1 MKKKKYNY
9 EMAKSLKYAINN
21 YHNLVVLPP
30 KDDIKFI
37 KSNVINGV
45 DFNKFNYKL
54 INEKINLKSDNLIKG
69 RKIKDVL
76 VKTHKIRLLPNEKQK
91 DLLLKWMDAW
101 IDMYN
106 EVLSIIKKER
116 KKQSQEQKKSLK
128 YNEINLEN
136 LKLNKLKKDLQEY
149 KKSLVEKTKIDS
161 HILDYC
167 INDVLVMLK
176 SSITNLNKKNFST
189 SRLRYIKKSKD
200 SKIFKI
206 ENNGNTITQ
215 NSFCTS
221 KLGKLLKSNP
231 KINYKRE
238 TSSINTIQYVN
249 GKFYMLYKKH
259 LINNKIQ
266 NEEQKILSLDPG
278 HRTFMTGLSNNH
290 LIEIGNDIDK
300 KIKKDI
306 EKMDRIKNF
315 KDKKKIKNKRK
326 HLKKREKKLKNYI
339 NNMHWQVIN
348 YITKNYNHILLG
360 NYSTKRMVENNKT
373 NSINKRIGSSLRF
386 YQFREKLIYKCILNN
401 CKYSLINEFN
411 TTKSCSNCSTI
422 NNIGTSKEYICKK
435 CKKEFPRDVNSSK
448 NILLKGIVE

>member
-1 MKKKKYNY
+1 
-9 EMAKSLKYAINN
+9 
-21 YHNLVVLPP
+21 
-30 KDDIKFI
+30 
-37 KSNVINGV
+37 
-45 DFNKFNYKL
+45 
-54 INEKINLKSDNLIKG
+54 
-69 RKIKDVL
+69 
-76 VKTHKIRLLPNEKQK
+76 
-91 DLLLKWMDAW
+91 
-101 IDMYN
+101 
-106 EVLSIIKKER
+106 
-116 KKQSQEQKKSLK
+116 
-128 YNEINLEN
+128 
-136 LKLNKLKKDLQEY
+136 
-149 KKSLVEKTKIDS
+149 
-161 HILDYC
+161 
-167 INDVLVMLK
+167 
-176 SSITNLNKKNFST
+176 
-189 SRLRYIKKSKD
+189 
-200 SKIFKI
+200 
-206 ENNGNTITQ
+206 
-215 NSFCTS
+215 
-221 KLGKLLKSNP
+221 
-231 KINYKRE
+231 
-238 TSSINTIQYVN
+238 
-249 GKFYMLYKKH
+249 
-259 LINNKIQ
+259 
-266 NEEQKILSLDPG
+266 
-278 HRTFMTGLSNNH
+278 MTGLSNNH

>member
-9 EMAKSLKYAINN
+9 EMAKSLKNAINN
-21 YHNLVVLPP
+21 YHNLVVLPS

-54 INEKINLKSDNLIKG
+54 MNEKINLKSDNLIKG

-167 INDVLVMLK
+167 INDVLAMLK

-200 SKIFKI
+200 TKIFKI
-206 ENNGNTITQ
+206 ENNGGTITQ

-290 LIEIGNDIDK
+290 LIEIGNNIDK

>member
-21 YHNLVVLPP
+21 YHNLVVLPS

-167 INDVLVMLK
+167 INDVLAMLK

>member
-21 YHNLVVLPP
+21 YHNLVVLPS